1 MKISLTGTLKAVAFA
16 VPMAVLPLA
25 AIAETHRVAFQV
37 NDNDPQRMNLVLNNV
52 NNVIAAYQAMGDEVE
67 VQIVAYGPGL
77 TMLLAEGSPVAD
89 RISTMSLEHENITFQ
104 ACGNTLQNMVR
115 AAGHDIALL
124 PEANIVQAGVVQLVT
139 LQEQGWSYIRP

>member
-1 MKISLTGTLKAVAFA
+1 MKISLAGTLKAVALA
-16 VPMAVLPLA
+16 APMAVLPLA
-25 AIAETHRVAFQV
+25 AMAEMHHVAFQV

-67 VQIVAYGPGL
+67 IQIVAYGPGL
-77 TMLLAEGSPVAD
+77 HMLLAETSPVAA
-89 RISTMSLEHENITFQ
+89 RISTMSLEHENIAFQ
-104 ACGNTLQNMVR
+104 ACGNTLHNMES

-124 PEANIVQAGVVQLVT
+124 PEANIVPAGVIQLVT